1 MQGPASVARSS
12 PAARLDGDAH
22 HDRVQQGFE
31 QALADEVARRSP
43 AREPRAESEAGADDE
58 RERQPEE
65 AIGLARVDAPDD
77 RPRAFATETAGSTRA
92 GAGHLTAQ
100 GRGGVA
106 LGAEGA
112 AATPGEGMSVA
123 PPLPP
128 RDEGA
133 ASAES
138 ADVALALVSDDETDP
153 GARALRAAAR
163 ASTTEPDSAAIASA
177 TADISLGEEDEL
189 AIEPADLDLGLDDPR
204 QQIDARAPDPARA
217 MQRVNAADADRGV
230 ADQLAD
236 AVRRLAAESLERTDL
251 VRFRAQGH
259 TFAALV
265 AHDGQHAQLRLLAD
279 DPGTRAFL
287 GERLPE
293 VRQALER
300 VGFASTGLSVAA
312 DAEHRH
318 GHHHRDPA
326 RDDAGEPAPT
336 ATSPAR
342 TRGGSRADPP
352 HEPKIG
358 DPRRL
363 DLIL

>member
-22 HDRVQQGFE
+22 HDRVQPGFE

-43 AREPRAESEAGADDE
+43 AREPRTEPEASADDE
-58 RERQPEE
+58 RERPPED
-65 AIGLARVDAPDD
+65 ALGLARADAPDD
-77 RPRAFATETAGSTRA
+77 QRRAFATETAGSTRA
-92 GAGHLTAQ
+92 GAGHLAAH
-100 GRGGVA
+100 GRGVL

-112 AATPGEGMSVA
+112 AATPGEGTST

-128 RDEGA
+128 RDGGA
-133 ASAES
+133 VSSES
-138 ADVALALVSDDETDP
+138 ADVVLALVSDDETDP

-163 ASTTEPDSAAIASA
+163 ASTAEPDTAAIASA
-177 TADISLGEEDEL
+177 TSDISPVDEDEIAL
-189 AIEPADLDLGLDDPR
+189 EPAELDLGLDDPR

-318 GHHHRDPA
+318 GHHQRDPA